1 MIYGILLAAG
11 SSTRMGQPKQLLI
24 WQGQTLVRHMA
35 RQALASRL
43 DGLLVVVGAE
53 AATTRA
59 ALAGLDGPLQTVEN
73 SAYLAGQATSLRVG
87 LSALPSV
94 ARAAL
99 VLLVD
104 QPFVGPALINQ
115 IVENYEQEPALAVV
129 PMYRGQ
135 RGNPTLLA
143 RPLFEELKML
153 EGDVGARIVL
163 QRHAEQVRWLEIDDP
178 AVVTDVDTP
187 GEYER
192 AKSEL

>member
-11 SSTRMGQPKQLLI
+11 SSTRMGQPKQLLS

-35 RQALASRL
+35 RQALASKL
-43 DGLLVVVGAE
+43 DGLIVVVGAE

-87 LSALPSV
+87 LSSLPSV
-94 ARAAL
+94 AQAAL

-104 QPFVGPALINQ
+104 QPFVGPELINR
-115 IVENYEQEPALAVV
+115 ILERYEQNPMLAIV
-129 PMYRGQ
+129 PLYRGQ
-135 RGNPTLLA
+135 RGNPTLLT
-143 RPLFEELKML
+143 RHLFEELKTL
-153 EGDVGARIVL
+153 EGDVGARTVL
-163 QRHAEQVRWLEIDDP
+163 QRHADKVDWMEIDDP
-178 AVVTDVDTP
+178 AIVTDVDTP

>member
-11 SSTRMGQPKQLLI
+11 SSTRMGQPKQLLS

-35 RQALASRL
+35 RQALASKL
-43 DGLLVVVGAE
+43 DGLIVVVGAE

-73 SAYLAGQATSLRVG
+73 SSYLAGQATSLRVG
-87 LSALPSV
+87 LSSLPSV
-94 ARAAL
+94 AQAAL

-104 QPFVGPALINQ
+104 QPFVGPELINR
-115 IVENYEQEPALAVV
+115 ILERYEQNPMLAIV
-129 PMYRGQ
+129 PLYRGQ
-135 RGNPTLLA
+135 RGNPTLLT
-143 RPLFEELKML
+143 RPLFDELKTL
-153 EGDVGARIVL
+153 EGDVGARTVL
-163 QRHAEQVRWLEIDDP
+163 QHHADRVDWMEIDDP